1 MIPAEAVS
9 YPIGRDFVSGR
20 TRAGGVGPCEADD
33 PAKSL
38 SHFHMAKSCNPTS
51 LSVPSQVL
59 LQDAM

>member
-1 MIPAEAVS
+1 MISAEAVS

-20 TRAGGVGPCEADD
+20 TRAGGVGSCEADD

-38 SHFHMAKSCNPTS
+38 VIFTWPNHATLLA

-59 LQDAM
+59 QQDAM